1 MFPQCSTPGR
11 AHDCQPPEGPYPRK
25 GQQDEESTPPCWR
38 NSSSLRPPG
47 GGGLYTQRGL
57 LNRKPPLRRARQGGE
72 PQSEATSLVGAISCE
87 MPLSPHKCVG
97 NPSLRLLQSP
107 EAAPPIPLSWDSAAL
122 RPESSTGP
130 GGQGAPA
137 CYRMLRALKISN
149 LRVPG
154 RFPRQPL
161 APLPHRRQHLLGH
174 VMQNDA
180 SGMMQNE
187 ASGTHTL

>member
-1 MFPQCSTPGR
+1 MTANPLKGRTPER
-11 AHDCQPPEGPYPRK
+11 VNKMRNQRL
-25 GQQDEESTPPCWR
+25 PCWR
-38 NSSSLRPPG
+38 NSSSLRRPG

-57 LNRKPPLRRARQGGE
+57 LNRKPPLRRARQGGQ

-87 MPLSPHKCVG
+87 MPLTPHNCVD
-97 NPSLRLLQSP
+97 NPSLRRLQSP
-107 EAAPPIPLSWDSAAL
+107 EVAPPIPLSWDSAAL

-137 CYRMLRALKISN
+137 CYGMLRALKFSN
-149 LRVPG
+149 LLVPG